1 MPKSGTILPKGTI
14 PREPVGNGSF
24 HTHMCTHVSTHKCT
38 CMYTHTYTQALTCTQ
53 RYAHIY
59 VHMHTR
65 VHTGTHMCTQTH
77 TYTQCIV
84 SLGATG
90 NSRLKTPGHLNQ
102 GVIENLDKFERKE
115 EEEWHKILEALQRGV
130 SR

>member
-1 MPKSGTILPKGTI
+1 
-14 PREPVGNGSF
+14 
-24 HTHMCTHVSTHKCT
+24 
-38 CMYTHTYTQALTCTQ
+38 
-53 RYAHIY
+53 
-59 VHMHTR
+59 MHTQ

-102 GVIENLDKFERKE
+102 GVTENLDKFERKE
-115 EEEWHKILEALQRGV
+115 EEEWHKIAEALQREFQGDGTV
-130 SR
+130 ITGDQVITWPLGEWADKSKALELSKAVVHSSRCT